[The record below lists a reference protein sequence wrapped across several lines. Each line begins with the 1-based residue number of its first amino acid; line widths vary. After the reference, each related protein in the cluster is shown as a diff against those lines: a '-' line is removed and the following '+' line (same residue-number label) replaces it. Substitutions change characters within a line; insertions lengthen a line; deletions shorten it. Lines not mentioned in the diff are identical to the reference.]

1 MVPPSVLWLLSF
13 ANVFA
18 GAVKVDQ
25 MNGQMP
31 KKQLCLLMYIDCL
44 FRSQNK
50 LKNTLVFKSFCS

>member
-13 ANVFA
+13 ADVFA

-31 KKQLCLLMYIDCL
+31 KNNYAY
-44 FRSQNK
+44 
-50 LKNTLVFKSFCS
+50 